1 MPTPAYF
8 LLGDLRWSDLG
19 GRQPLLI
26 AIAVVFL
33 VLVVARRVPVLGRF
47 ISLVMTLGLAAMLV
61 FVLQQQ
67 ERFNPMFGR
76 IAEQLHLTQPQQVVG
91 RETRVSL
98 SRDGHFWVSVRLGGI
113 ERRMLVD
120 SGATITALS
129 ADTAAA
135 AGLTPRTEPFP
146 MLIRTANGTVAAK
159 TAIVPELRIGNV
171 VARDLP
177 VVVSPAFGGMNVVGM
192 NFLSRLKGWRVEEG
206 TLILTPHHPQKA

>member
-1 MPTPAYF
+1 M
-8 LLGDLRWSDLG
+8 
-19 GRQPLLI
+19 LI
-26 AIAVVFL
+26 ALAVVFL
-33 VLVVARRVPVLGRF
+33 ILVLGRRIPVLGRL
-47 ISLVMTLGLAAMLV
+47 ISLVMTLALAAVLV
-61 FVLQQQ
+61 FLVQQQ

-76 IAEQLHLTQPQQVVG
+76 IAEQFHLTDPQQVVG
-91 RETRVSL
+91 QETRVPMA
-98 SRDGHFWVSVRLGGI
+98 RDGHFWVRVKLNGV
-113 ERRMLVD
+113 EQRMLVD

-135 AGLTPRTEPFP
+135 AGLTTRTEPFP
-146 MLIRTANGTVAAK
+146 MLIRTANGTVSAK

-206 TLILTPHHPQKA
+206 TLILTPHHPQEV